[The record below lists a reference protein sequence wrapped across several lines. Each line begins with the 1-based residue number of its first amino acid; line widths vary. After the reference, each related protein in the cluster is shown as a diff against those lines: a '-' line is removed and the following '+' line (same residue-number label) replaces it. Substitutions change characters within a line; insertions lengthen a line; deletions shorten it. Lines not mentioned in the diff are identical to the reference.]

1 MFLWL
6 NDAADVHAASN
17 GGRGCAMASVT
28 FTPEQVERQKSG
40 QLTLLPLVALV
51 VGSMIGGGVFNLPS
65 DMSRQASPGA
75 IVIGWLISGVG
86 MLMLAF
92 VYQGLATRKPQLNAG
107 PYAYAKA
114 GFGEFVGFNSAW
126 GYWISA
132 FLGNVAYAVAIFSAL
147 SYFFP
152 VFGGGNNL
160 PSILGASACVW
171 LVHGLVLKGV
181 KGAAFVNVIT
191 TFAKLVP
198 IVLFMLIA
206 VVAFNWDKFHL
217 DFWGQASS
225 TAGTGDVTIG
235 SIAEQVR
242 NTMLVTLWVFIGIE
256 GASVYS
262 ARAARRSDVGRAT
275 ILGFV
280 GALAI
285 YVLVSLV
292 ARGLMSQADLAAL
305 KVPSMA
311 GVLESVVGSWG
322 AALISVGLIVSVG
335 GAFLSWTLLSAEIP
349 YTCAKDGTFPTWFA
363 AENANGAPANSL
375 WVTNGLIQ
383 LFLLL
388 SFYSQNAYNFFYYIA
403 SVAILPPYVFSGA
416 YALKLAVTGEAYE
429 RDGASRRRDMM
440 IGAIA
445 TIYGLWLVYAAGLS
459 YLMMCTVLFAPGIL
473 VYMRARRERQGRVF
487 SPIEALLAIA
497 ILVLALLAGWLM
509 WTGRISPL

>member
-1 MFLWL
+1 
-6 NDAADVHAASN
+6 
-17 GGRGCAMASVT
+17 MASVT
-28 FTPEQVERQKSG
+28 YTPQQVERQSSG

-92 VYQGLATRKPQLNAG
+92 VYQSLAVRKPKLNAG

-152 VFGGGNNL
+152 QFGGGNNL
-160 PSILGASACVW
+160 LSILGASVCIW

-181 KGAAFVNVIT
+181 KGAAFVNVVT
-191 TFAKLVP
+191 TCAKLVP
-198 IVLFMLIA
+198 IMLFMLIA
-206 VVAFNWDKFHL
+206 IVAFNWDKFHF
-217 DFWGQASS
+217 DFWGQAPNASA
-225 TAGTGDVTIG
+225 TADVTLG
-235 SIAEQVR
+235 SVATQVR
-242 NTMLVTLWVFIGIE
+242 HTMLVTLWVFIGIE

-262 ARAARRSDVGRAT
+262 ARAAKRSDVGRAT

-280 GALAI
+280 GALGI

-292 ARGLMSQADLAAL
+292 SRGLMGQAELAGL

-311 GVLESVVGSWG
+311 GVLESIVGGWG
-322 AALISVGLIVSVG
+322 AALISIGLIVSVG

-349 YTCAKDGTFPTWFA
+349 YTCAKDGTFPKWFA
-363 AENANGAPANSL
+363 KENANGAPANSL

-403 SVAILPPYVFSGA
+403 SVAILPPYVLSGA
-416 YALKLAVTGEAYE
+416 YALKLALTGEAYE
-429 RDGASRRRDMM
+429 KNGSGRTRDMV
-440 IGAIA
+440 IGAVA
-445 TIYGLWLVYAAGLS
+445 TIYGLWLVYAAGMT

-473 VYMRARRERQGRVF
+473 VYTLARKEHQGRVF
-487 SPIEALLAIA
+487 SAIEAVLAVGIA
-497 ILVLALLAGWLM
+497 ALALLAGWLM
-509 WTGRISPL
+509 WTGYISPL